1 MFVAVLYS
9 VVWYTQTVL
18 DSELQIM
25 LEKEHER
32 ERLMGTYVLSI
43 CGAFTKL
50 LLGFYA
56 LTITICRFVKLL
68 FLCIL
73 APRCLSSMDCATV
86 GEHSLSLLLSFL
98 SFSLY
103 VVMDCGWGSWPYGF
117 SVLLGSTILLTSWED
132 YYSTE
137 LVWLGVRRIE
147 NVGQIGEVN

>member
-1 MFVAVLYS
+1 MVHS
-9 VVWYTQTVL
+9 ETVL

-25 LEKEHER
+25 QGKEPER
-32 ERLMGTYVLSI
+32 ERLRDRLMGTYVLSI

-73 APRCLSSMDCATV
+73 APLCLSSMDCATV

-103 VVMDCGWGSWPYGF
+103 VVMDCGWGSWPYGY
-117 SVLLGSTILLTSWED
+117 SVLLGSTILFTSWED
-132 YYSTE
+132 YIIQLSWFGWE
-137 LVWLGVRRIE
+137 LGGR
-147 NVGQIGEVN
+147 

>member
-1 MFVAVLYS
+1 MLTAESQLSWVFVAVLYS

-86 GEHSLSLLLSFL
+86 GEHSLSLSYLSPFMWWWIVAGVPGL
-98 SFSLY
+98 MGSVCF
-103 VVMDCGWGSWPYGF
+103 WGPPF
-117 SVLLGSTILLTSWED
+117 C
-132 YYSTE
+132 
-137 LVWLGVRRIE
+137 
-147 NVGQIGEVN
+147 